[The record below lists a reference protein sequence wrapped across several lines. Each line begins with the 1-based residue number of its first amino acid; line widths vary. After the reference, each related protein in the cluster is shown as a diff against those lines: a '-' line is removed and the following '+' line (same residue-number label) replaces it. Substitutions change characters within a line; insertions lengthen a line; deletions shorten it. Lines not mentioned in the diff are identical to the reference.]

1 MALAFVIG
9 AVASGFTAAG
19 LTALVIWIATV
30 ISRSTD
36 PWSIAPWLTVA
47 VAVIV
52 AAATYVAEGIA
63 HRRTLARM
71 RSTGEPWAY
80 REDG

>member
-1 MALAFVIG
+1 MALAFLTG

-19 LTALVIWIATV
+19 LTALLIWIATV
-30 ISRSTD
+30 VSGSTY
-36 PWSIAPWLTVA
+36 PWSIAPWLVGVVAAIVA
-47 VAVIV
+47 V
-52 AAATYVAEGIA
+52 ATYVAEGIA

-80 REDG
+80 RD